1 MPPRGSPPSVERLT
15 AADAEAR
22 QRRIAG
28 SLRSA
33 GLAAGDRVAFCL
45 PSSAELLC
53 AILGATRVGIVPVL
67 LNATLTGHERV
78 PLVEDCQPGLVVD
91 APAGLQALAAGPE
104 AELAPRPLTRPMH
117 YTSGTSGRPKGVV
130 GGPWD
135 DATAARVLDDE
146 ADLWGFD
153 GDDVH
158 LVCSPLYHSVSARF
172 AGATLLRG
180 GTCLVMGRFDA
191 ETALA
196 TLRRE
201 RPTTAF
207 MVPSHLQ
214 RLLGT
219 VDLGVDERFD
229 SLRLLIHAGEP
240 CPPGLKR
247 AVMDRC
253 PTGAVWEFYGSTEGQ
268 FTICSPEEWLE
279 RPGTVG
285 RARPGRRLEI
295 DRASL
300 EDPSDLGLDEGG
312 GPGIGDVG
320 GSGAG
325 GAGGAGGAD
334 AGVIWCHAPAF
345 SRFEY
350 WRNPEATGTAWR
362 GDAFSVGDIGRLDA
376 GGYLYFSGRR
386 QDLII
391 SGGVNVYPAEVE
403 AVLSEVPGVLEVA
416 VFGLPDPRWG
426 QRVCA
431 AVVADRGLTPGDL
444 EEVAARRLAP
454 DKRPKQYEWA
464 EDLPH
469 TATGKLRRGAVARAL
484 GLS

>member
-1 MPPRGSPPSVERLT
+1 MPSRGSPASVERLT

-22 QRRIAG
+22 QRRMAG
-28 SLRSA
+28 SLRAA
-33 GLAAGDRVAFCL
+33 GLGAGDRVAFCL
-45 PSSAELLC
+45 PSSGDLLC
-53 AILGATRVGIVPVL
+53 GILGATRSGVVPVL
-67 LNATLTGHERV
+67 LNATLTDHERA

-91 APAGLQALAAGPE
+91 TPAALRALAAGPD
-104 AELAPRPLTRPMH
+104 AELAARPLTRAMH

-135 DATAARVLDDE
+135 DTTAARVLDDE

-153 GDDVH
+153 GGDVH

-172 AGATLLRG
+172 AGGTLLRG
-180 GTCLVMGRFDA
+180 GACLVMDRFDA
-191 ETALA
+191 TTALA

-214 RLLGT
+214 RLLGAA
-219 VDLGVDERFD
+219 DLGADERFD
-229 SLRLLIHAGEP
+229 SLRLLVHAGEP

-253 PTGAVWEFYGSTEGQ
+253 REGAVWEFYGSTEGQ

-295 DRASL
+295 DPAGL
-300 EDPSDLGLDEGG
+300 EDPAELGLAEG
-312 GPGIGDVG
+312 G

-325 GAGGAGGAD
+325 DD

-350 WRNPEATGTAWR
+350 WRNPEATAAAWR
-362 GDAFSVGDIGRLDA
+362 GDAFTVGDIGRLDA

-403 AVLSEVPGVLEVA
+403 AVLSGVPGVREVA

-431 AVVADRGLTPGDL
+431 AVVADRGLTPSEL
-444 EEVAARRLAP
+444 EEVASRRLAP
-454 DKRPKQYEWA
+454 HKRPKQYEWVD
-464 EDLPH
+464 DLPH
-469 TATGKLRRGAVARAL
+469 TATGKLRRGAVARML

>member
-28 SLRSA
+28 SLRAA
-33 GLAAGDRVAFCL
+33 GLVPGDRVALCL
-45 PSSAELLC
+45 PSSADLLC
-53 AILGATRVGIVPVL
+53 AILGATRSGIVPVL
-67 LNATLTGHERV
+67 LNATLTDHERA
-78 PLVEDCQPGLVVD
+78 PLVDDCDPGLVVD
-91 APAGLQALAAGPE
+91 TPAGLHALAAGPE
-104 AELAPRPLTRPMH
+104 ADLAGRPLTRAMH

-135 DATAARVLDDE
+135 DATAALVLDEE

-153 GDDVH
+153 GADVH

-172 AGATLLRG
+172 AGGTLLRG

-191 ETALA
+191 DTALA

-214 RLLGT
+214 RLLGAA
-219 VDLGVDERFD
+219 DLGADERFD
-229 SLRLLIHAGEP
+229 SLRLLVHAGEP

-253 PTGAVWEFYGSTEGQ
+253 PEGVVWEFYGSTEGQ
-268 FTICSPEEWLE
+268 FTICSPAEWLE

-295 DRASL
+295 DRAGL
-300 EDPSDLGLDEGG
+300 EDPADVGLGDGRGPGAGEGG
-312 GPGIGDVG
+312 DG
-320 GSGAG
+320 GG
-325 GAGGAGGAD
+325 GHD

-350 WRNPEATGTAWR
+350 WRNPGATAAAWR
-362 GDAFSVGDIGRLDA
+362 GDAFTVGDIGRLDA

-403 AVLSEVPGVLEVA
+403 AVLSEVPGVREVA

-444 EEVAARRLAP
+444 EDVASRRLAP
-454 DKRPKQYEWA
+454 HKRPKQYEWA

-469 TATGKLRRGAVARAL
+469 TATGKLRRGAVAGAL

>member
-1 MPPRGSPPSVERLT
+1 MPPRGSPPAVERLT

-28 SLRSA
+28 ALQA
-33 GLAAGDRVAFCL
+33 GGLGAGHRVAFCL
-45 PSSAELLC
+45 PSSADLLC
-53 AILGATRVGIVPVL
+53 AILGSTRAGIVPVL
-67 LNATLTGHERV
+67 LNATLTDHERA

-91 APAGLQALAAGPE
+91 TPEALHALVSGPD
-104 AELAPRPLTRPMH
+104 AELAARPLTRPMH
-117 YTSGTSGRPKGVV
+117 YTSGTSGRPKGVI

-146 ADLWGFD
+146 ADLWGFE
-153 GDDVH
+153 GDDLH

-180 GTCLVMGRFDA
+180 GTCLVMSRFDA
-191 ETALA
+191 ATALGA
-196 TLRRE
+196 LRRE

-207 MVPSHLQ
+207 MVPSHIQ
-214 RLLGT
+214 RLLGAAQ
-219 VDLGVDERFD
+219 LGADERFD
-229 SLRLLIHAGEP
+229 SLRLLVHAGEP

-253 PTGAVWEFYGSTEGQ
+253 LEGAVWEFYGSTEGQ

-295 DRASL
+295 DPDGL
-300 EDPSDLGLDEGG
+300 DDPADLGLGDGRGPGADDQGDEGDDG
-312 GPGIGDVG
+312 R
-320 GSGAG
+320 
-325 GAGGAGGAD
+325 D

-350 WRNPEATGTAWR
+350 WRDPEATAAAWR
-362 GDAFSVGDIGRLDA
+362 GDAFTVGDIGRLDA

-403 AVLSEVPGVLEVA
+403 AVLSEVPGVREVA

-431 AVVADRGLTPGDL
+431 AVVADRALTPGDL
-444 EEVAARRLAP
+444 EDVASRRLAP
-454 DKRPKQYEWA
+454 HKRPKQYAWA